1 MQQNIEPL
9 MSSKANFITLN
20 SAKQY
25 LRVNHVHDDEMIKNM
40 LEVVCEVAENYIG
53 IKLRLVSWK
62 ITIHGNLPSKI
73 KLAKGPINQIESFK
87 IYKNN
92 GEISYLSK
100 DHYDL
105 DENYIWMK
113 RGYIT
118 DSSEIIYSSG
128 YKAEELPAPIKQGM
142 LEHLAKIYDMR
153 GSDQALPLSARSLYQ
168 PYKIVRF

>member
-1 MQQNIEPL
+1 MQQNIEALQSAKP
-9 MSSKANFITLN
+9 NFITLN
-20 SAKQY
+20 SAKKY
-25 LRVNHVHDDEMIKNM
+25 LRVNHIHDDEMIKDM
-40 LEVVCEVAENYIG
+40 LDVVCAMAENYIG
-53 IKLRLVSWK
+53 IKLSVASWK
-62 ITIHGNLPSKI
+62 ISIHGNLPSRI
-73 KLAKGPINQIESFK
+73 KLLKAPINKIESFK

-105 DENYIWMK
+105 YENYIWMK

-118 DSSEIIYSSG
+118 EKSEIIYSVG
-128 YKAEELPAPIKQGM
+128 YKVEELPAPIKQGM

-153 GSDQALPLSARSLYQ
+153 GSDQALPLSAKSLYQ